1 MMTYTAPGYKLH
13 YAHVVKTIAYYQ
25 DCGRKVDVARAL
37 EIGELMVA
45 HPANRYESAGAAEAA
60 FASRIWNS
68 GLVQ

>member
-1 MMTYTAPGYKLH
+1 MMTYSAPGYRLH
-13 YAHVVKTIAYYQ
+13 HAHVVKTVAYYLR
-25 DCGRKVDVARAL
+25 CGRKVDVARAM

-68 GLVQ
+68 GLVR

>member
-1 MMTYTAPGYKLH
+1 
-13 YAHVVKTIAYYQ
+13 
-25 DCGRKVDVARAL
+25 
-37 EIGELMVA
+37 MVA